1 LKFFI
6 VLMIYLCVPNQDTY
20 YFTLQALLSSTSYS
34 ADMINQAASICQK
47 MMLLPLHDHDADV
60 DVDAGVKEYIHL
72 LPPYIDDVT
81 TSKLF

>member
-1 LKFFI
+1 
-6 VLMIYLCVPNQDTY
+6 
-20 YFTLQALLSSTSYS
+20 
-34 ADMINQAASICQK
+34 MINQAASICQK
-47 MMLLPLHDHDADV
+47 MMLLPLRDHDADV